1 LGYFWVYYDS
11 QKTTTRSAEEAE
23 KSQDNALSET
33 NKYVLS
39 IFVDESPQQWASLE
53 YGAAQG
59 RIQAESKRFEQTF
72 SLYV

>member
-1 LGYFWVYYDS
+1 LLWPD
-11 QKTTTRSAEEAE
+11 
-23 KSQDNALSET
+23 LWIHT

-39 IFVDESPQQWASLE
+39 IFVDESPQQWASPE
-53 YGAAQG
+53 KGAAQG